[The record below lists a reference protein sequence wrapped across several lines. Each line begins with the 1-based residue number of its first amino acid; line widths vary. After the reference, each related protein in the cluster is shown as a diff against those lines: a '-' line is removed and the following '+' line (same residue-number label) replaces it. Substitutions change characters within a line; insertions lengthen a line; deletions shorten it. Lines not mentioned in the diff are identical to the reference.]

1 MEPVSLEDQ
10 RIITCQLGRQT
21 RGSIE
26 VAVRCQYGYPQVVRV
41 CPLLEGQPFPTLFW
55 LTCLFL
61 CRAVSQL
68 ESAGWIGQIE
78 RLLHRDGDLKRR
90 MNKAHRAYIR
100 ERYELLSIE
109 DRTDLVDIAA
119 SRTLLEK
126 GIGGISDF
134 RHVKCL
140 HLHVAHA
147 LVRTNPVGEIV
158 LRHLPKHTCPSTNVV
173 CSSYKA
179 L

>member
-10 RIITCQLGRQT
+10 RIITCQLGRQI
-21 RGSIE
+21 RGLIE
-26 VAVRCQYGYPQVVRV
+26 VAVRCQYGYPQAIRV
-41 CPLLEGQPFPTLFW
+41 YPLLEGQPFPTLFW
-55 LTCLFL
+55 LTCPFL
-61 CRAVSQL
+61 CRAISQL
-68 ESAGWIGQIE
+68 ESAGWIGRIE
-78 RLLHRDGDLKRR
+78 RLLHKDGDLKRR
-90 MNKAHRAYIR
+90 MNNAHRAYIG
-100 ERYELLSIE
+100 ERHELLSVE
-109 DRTDLVDIAA
+109 DRADLADIAA
-119 SRTLLEK
+119 SKSLLEK
-126 GIGGISDF
+126 GIGGISDL

-158 LRHLPKHTCPSTNVV
+158 LRHLLQHTCPSTNVV

>member
-10 RIITCQLGRQT
+10 RIITRQLGRQI
-21 RGSIE
+21 RGLIE
-26 VAVRCQYGYPQVVRV
+26 VAVRCQYGYPQAIRV
-41 CPLLEGQPFPTLFW
+41 YPLLEGQPFPTLFW
-55 LTCLFL
+55 LTCPFL
-61 CRAVSQL
+61 CRAISQL
-68 ESAGWIGQIE
+68 ESAGWIGRIE
-78 RLLHRDGDLKRR
+78 RLLHKDGDLKRR
-90 MNKAHRAYIR
+90 MNNAHRAYIG
-100 ERYELLSIE
+100 ERHELLSVE
-109 DRTDLVDIAA
+109 DRADLVDIAA
-119 SRTLLEK
+119 SKSLLEK
-126 GIGGISDF
+126 GIGGISDL

-158 LRHLPKHTCPSTNVV
+158 LRHLLQHTCPSTNVV

>member
-10 RIITCQLGRQT
+10 RIITCQLGRQI
-21 RGSIE
+21 RGLIE
-26 VAVRCQYGYPQVVRV
+26 VAVRCQYGYPQAIRV
-41 CPLLEGQPFPTLFW
+41 YPLLEGQPFPTLFW
-55 LTCLFL
+55 LTCPFL
-61 CRAVSQL
+61 CRAISQL
-68 ESAGWIGQIE
+68 ESAGWIGRIE
-78 RLLHRDGDLKRR
+78 RLLHKDGDLKRR
-90 MNKAHRAYIR
+90 MNNAHRAYIG
-100 ERYELLSIE
+100 ERHELLSVE
-109 DRTDLVDIAA
+109 DRADLADIEA
-119 SRTLLEK
+119 SKSLLEK
-126 GIGGISDF
+126 GIGGISDL

-158 LRHLPKHTCPSTNVV
+158 LRHLLQHTCPSTNVV

>member
-1 MEPVSLEDQ
+1 M
-10 RIITCQLGRQT
+10 

-41 CPLLEGQPFPTLFW
+41 YPLLEGQPFPTLFW

-68 ESAGWIGQIE
+68 ENAGWIGQIE

-90 MNKAHRAYIR
+90 MNEAHRAYIR
-100 ERYELLSIE
+100 ERYELLSVE
-109 DRTDLVDIAA
+109 DRTNLVDMAA
-119 SRTLLEK
+119 SKTLLEK

-134 RHVKCL
+134 RYVKCL

>member
-1 MEPVSLEDQ
+1 MEPISLEDQ

-21 RGSIE
+21 RGLIE
-26 VAVRCQYGYPQVVRV
+26 VAVRCQYGYPQAIRV
-41 CPLLEGQPFPTLFW
+41 YPLLEGQPFPTLFW
-55 LTCLFL
+55 LTCPFL
-61 CRAVSQL
+61 CRAISQL
-68 ESAGWIGQIE
+68 ESAGWIGRIE
-78 RLLHRDGDLKRR
+78 RLLHKDGDLKRR
-90 MNKAHRAYIR
+90 MNNAHRAYIG
-100 ERYELLSIE
+100 ERHELLSVE
-109 DRTDLVDIAA
+109 DRADLADIEA
-119 SRTLLEK
+119 SKSLLEK
-126 GIGGISDF
+126 GIGGISDL

-158 LRHLPKHTCPSTNVV
+158 LRHLLQHTCPSTNVV

>member
-10 RIITCQLGRQT
+10 RIITRQLGRQI
-21 RGSIE
+21 RGLIE
-26 VAVRCQYGYPQVVRV
+26 VAVRCQYGYPQAIRV
-41 CPLLEGQPFPTLFW
+41 YPLLEGQPFPTLFW
-55 LTCLFL
+55 LTCPFL
-61 CRAVSQL
+61 CRAISQL
-68 ESAGWIGQIE
+68 ESAGWIGRIE
-78 RLLHRDGDLKRR
+78 RLLHKDGDLKRR
-90 MNKAHRAYIR
+90 MNNAHRAYIG
-100 ERYELLSIE
+100 ERHELLSVE
-109 DRTDLVDIAA
+109 DRADLADIEA
-119 SRTLLEK
+119 SKSLLEK
-126 GIGGISDF
+126 GIGGISDL

-158 LRHLPKHTCPSTNVV
+158 LRHLLQHTCPSTNVV

>member
-10 RIITCQLGRQT
+10 RIITCQLGRQM

-41 CPLLEGQPFPTLFW
+41 YPLLEGQPFPTLFW

-68 ESAGWIGQIE
+68 ENAGWIGQIE

-90 MNKAHRAYIR
+90 MNKAHRTYIR
-100 ERYELLSIE
+100 ERYELLSVE
-109 DRTDLVDIAA
+109 DRTNLVDMAA
-119 SRTLLEK
+119 SKTLLEK

-134 RHVKCL
+134 RYVKCL